1 MAPKREI
8 VLEIRLGRLWLTLA
22 ILAVVAGMALASAV
36 AAAPPRVPIGAPSA
50 GLAAM
55 PGSYYLTSGDS
66 YDGADAPGACAE
78 GYHMASLWEIWDTS
92 NLRYEGDLG
101 YQYPDGDCGQGP
113 PTEVQGWVRTGS
125 TASTSAQG
133 PGLANCAAY
142 TSTTVISGTV
152 VALPQDWSAPDST
165 MGVWEAGTARCS
177 SSLRVWCVRS
187 ALRPRC
193 VLPLAL
199 RSY

>member
-1 MAPKREI
+1 MAAKREI
-8 VLEIRLGRLWLTLA
+8 VFEIRLGRLWLTVA
-22 ILAVVAGMALASAV
+22 ILTVVAGMALVSAV
-36 AAAPPRVPIGAPSA
+36 VAAPQRGPHTAPSGAPASIW
-50 GLAAM
+50 
-55 PGSYYLTSGDS
+55 GSYYLTSGDS

-78 GYHMASLWEIWDTS
+78 SYHMASLWEIWDTS

-113 PTEVQGWVRTGS
+113 PTDAYGWVRTGS
-125 TASTSAQG
+125 TASTSTDG

-152 VALPQDWSAPDST
+152 VSLPNDWSAPGST
-165 MGVWEAGTARCS
+165 MGVWEAGTASCS
-177 SSLRVWCVRS
+177 SAQRVWCVRS
-187 ALRPRC
+187 ALHC
-193 VLPLAL
+193 YLPLSL